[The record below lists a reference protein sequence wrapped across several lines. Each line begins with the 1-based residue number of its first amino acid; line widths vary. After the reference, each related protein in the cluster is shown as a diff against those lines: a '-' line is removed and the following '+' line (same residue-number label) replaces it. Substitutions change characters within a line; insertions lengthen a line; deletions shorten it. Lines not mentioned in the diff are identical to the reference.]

1 MDTSQILLT
10 AVVGVAASAVTAVVT
25 HALTRSQERKKHE
38 REVTAKL
45 AELKSTEREHTM
57 IMAVQYGHSCF
68 IVERSAQEEQ
78 DRVFLPMGSRI
89 TLGRDQTN
97 HIALDH
103 PSVSRMHAALRAQ
116 GNVAYIEPLAPTN
129 GVQVNAQTVEQPR
142 KLATGDVITV
152 PGAPFKITFVRLI
165 A

>member
-1 MDTSQILLT
+1 MDTPQILLT
-10 AVVGVAASAVTAVVT
+10 ALVGVAASVVTAVVT
-25 HALTRSQERKKHE
+25 HALTRSQERRKHE

-45 AELKSTEREHTM
+45 AELNSTERSQTM

-68 IVERSAQEEQ
+68 IVERPEQEER

-89 TLGRDQTN
+89 TIGRDPSN
-97 HIALDH
+97 HIALNH
-103 PSVSRMHAALRAQ
+103 PNVSKMHATLRAQ
-116 GNVAYIEPLAPTN
+116 GDAAYIEPLSPTN
-129 GVQVNAQTVEQPR
+129 GIEVNTHTVEQPR

-152 PGAPFKITFVRLI
+152 PGAPFKITFVRLV